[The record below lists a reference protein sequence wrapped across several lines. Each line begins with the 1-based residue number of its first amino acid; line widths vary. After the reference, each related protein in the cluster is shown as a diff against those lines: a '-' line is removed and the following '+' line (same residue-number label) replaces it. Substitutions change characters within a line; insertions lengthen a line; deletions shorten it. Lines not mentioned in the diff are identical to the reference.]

1 MIDYFYTDMSPV
13 SDSHEGKSIAK
24 KEDNKMSIKI
34 LVIEDEAIERRQLKI
49 LLENAMYEVAILENF
64 VDIVSEIKREN
75 PDLILL
81 DVNLPYCSGFDICMQ
96 IREQMDLPII
106 FLTSRINSMDE
117 LTGILKGGDDYITKP
132 YEASILLARIAA
144 VLKRTKGIA
153 VRETTQFMQN
163 GVQLDISRC
172 SISYMGNSVELTKNE
187 MKIMHKLFE
196 HPGEYVSRMDLT
208 EYLWE
213 NQIFIDDNTLSVYM
227 TRIREKLRNIG
238 VKDFIKTK
246 RGIGYQI

>member
-1 MIDYFYTDMSPV
+1 
-13 SDSHEGKSIAK
+13 
-24 KEDNKMSIKI
+24 MSIKI
-34 LVIEDEAIERRQLKI
+34 LIIEDEEMERRQLKI
-49 LLENAMYEVAILENF
+49 LLKNAMYEAVTLEEFEN
-64 VDIVSEIKREN
+64 IVPEIRREN

-106 FLTSRINSMDE
+106 FLTSRTSSMDE
-117 LTGILKGGDDYITKP
+117 LTGILKGGDDYIIKP
-132 YEASILLARIAA
+132 YEAPILLARIAA

-153 VRETTQFMQN
+153 VRKMTQFMQN

-187 MKIMHKLFE
+187 MKLMHKLFQ
-196 HPGEYVSRMDLT
+196 HPGEYVSRMDLM

-213 NQIFIDDNTLSVYM
+213 NQIFIDDNTLSVYI
-227 TRIREKLRNIG
+227 TRIREKLRNIE

-246 RGIGYQI
+246 RGIGYKI